1 MKKLIDIP
9 AWIKEAKQNAQ
20 KALQETDKTM
30 NKQSLEYFLS
40 RVPAMRIQAKAMENK
55 GI

>member
-9 AWIKEAKQNAQ
+9 AWIKEAKQNAKQ
-20 KALQETDKTM
+20 AIRTTDKTLDHD
-30 NKQSLEYFLS
+30 SLEYFLS
-40 RVPAMRIQAKAMENK
+40 RVPAMRISAKAMENK